1 MSTSIAQVAGASEY
15 GAESLD
21 RGLAHLA
28 EQAAWCA
35 PDSCG
40 ATVTAVADG
49 SEDASTA
56 ATHPDLSTLV
66 TAQLE
71 TGEGPIPAA
80 LDSGREAAADDLLHD
95 RRWPAF
101 RARALDVG
109 VRSSATLVFSRDALT
124 VTLSVYGFRPGPL
137 PQEAHEATEM
147 LGDLALTNFVRDRR
161 YRRALAEVD
170 QLDTAL
176 RRRPV
181 VDQACGIAMYVL
193 GCDAE
198 EAFDLLRRHSQRA
211 NRKLADLAEV
221 VVRTRGHGLE
231 GELRK
236 LRREAGPAAAD
247 AAAPEAGAR
256 PAGS

>member
-1 MSTSIAQVAGASEY
+1 MSTSLAQVVGASEY
-15 GAESLD
+15 GAASLD

-35 PDSCG
+35 PESCG

-49 SEDASTA
+49 ADDPATA

-80 LDSGREAAADDLLHD
+80 LDTGREAAADDLLYD
-95 RRWPAF
+95 RRWPGF

-124 VTLSVYGFRPGPL
+124 VTVSVYGFRPGPL

-161 YRRALAEVD
+161 YRQALAEVD

-176 RRRPV
+176 RRRPI

-198 EAFDLLRRHSQRA
+198 EAFDLLRRHSQRT
-211 NRKLADLAEV
+211 NRKLADLAEI

-236 LRREAGPAAAD
+236 LRHAPPTD
-247 AAAPEAGAR
+247 APTPSAR
-256 PAGS
+256 PPGA